1 MTSSHSYPAV
11 RPITVWLSLCC
22 ILILLMAVIG
32 AVTRL
37 TESGLS
43 ITSWEPIKGIL
54 PPLDDVAWN
63 NAYQLYRATP
73 QYAGIHEGMALDR
86 LWGRIIGLVFA
97 LPMFFFW
104 MKGMLPKEYK
114 LPLLGILALG
124 GLQGFI
130 GWFMV
135 QSGLEPG
142 QVSVSPYR
150 LALHLGLALF
160 IYACILW
167 QILRLH
173 ADKLRLPSVY
183 SWCLHR
189 HSLFTLAFLALTI
202 VWGAF
207 TAGLD
212 AGKIYNSFPLM
223 DGHFIPPD
231 FNAIEPW
238 LKNITANPAAV
249 QFVHRILATITLIL
263 TASLAWRMHKIEPRI
278 SIALGITISLQYVL
292 GIITVISG
300 AALVPASLHQ
310 ANAIL
315 ALTCVLAYVFIVRQK
330 KPN

>member
-1 MTSSHSYPAV
+1 
-11 RPITVWLSLCC
+11 
-22 ILILLMAVIG
+22 MAVIG
-32 AVTRL
+32 AITRL

-43 ITSWEPIKGIL
+43 ITSWEPIKGTL
-54 PPLDDVAWN
+54 PPLDDAAWN
-63 NAYQLYRATP
+63 DAYQLYKATP
-73 QYAGIHEGMALDR
+73 QYAGIHDGMKLEEFKGIYFWEWIHR
-86 LWGRIIGLVFA
+86 LWGRMIGLVFA
-97 LPMFFFW
+97 VPMFFFW
-104 MKGMLPKEYK
+104 MKGMLPKGYK

-142 QVSVSPYR
+142 QVSVSPIR
-150 LALHLGLALF
+150 LALHLGLAVF

-173 ADKLRLPSVY
+173 ADKFRLSVAY

-223 DGHFIPPD
+223 GGQLIPPD

-238 LKNITANPAAV
+238 FKNITSNPSAV
-249 QFVHRILATITLIL
+249 QFVHRILAAITFIL
-263 TASLAWRMHKIEPRI
+263 TASLAWRMRKVDQRL
-278 SIALGITISLQYVL
+278 SIALGAVIILQYAL
-292 GIITVISG
+292 GIITVLTSAHIM
-300 AALVPASLHQ
+300 PASLHQ

-315 ALTCVLAYVFIVRQK
+315 ALTCVLITVFLVRQK
-330 KPN
+330 RG